1 MTRSAVFTDL
11 DGTLLN
17 SSQRLSDINRQ
28 TLTSLGR
35 AGICRVVATGRS
47 LYSARRVLDDAFP
60 IDYLISSTGASV
72 STFPQSRLLRAVAM
86 TSDEVQESVAILFE
100 LALDFMIQDPVPNN
114 HCFAWHASGQQAPPG
129 IPRAALPPGVPNGL
143 KWLGRP
149 L

>member
-60 IDYLISSTGASV
+60 ID
-72 STFPQSRLLRAVAM
+72 
-86 TSDEVQESVAILFE
+86 
-100 LALDFMIQDPVPNN
+100 
-114 HCFAWHASGQQAPPG
+114 
-129 IPRAALPPGVPNGL
+129 
-143 KWLGRP
+143 
-149 L
+149 